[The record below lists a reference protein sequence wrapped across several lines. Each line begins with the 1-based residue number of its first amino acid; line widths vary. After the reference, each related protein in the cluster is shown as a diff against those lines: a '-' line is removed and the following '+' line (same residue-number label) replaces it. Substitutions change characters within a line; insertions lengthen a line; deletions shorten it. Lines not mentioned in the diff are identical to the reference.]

1 MHSLELVNT
10 KLLVDKPNLE
20 VDRIRGRQID
30 LDLIHIQPDKEPLHL
45 NALELGDGAVA
56 DASGHGPVV
65 ANAIVEFDFAGPG

>member
-1 MHSLELVNT
+1 MHSPELVNT

-45 NALELGDGAVA
+45 NALELRDGPVA
-56 DASGHGPVV
+56 DPSGHGLLV
-65 ANAIVEFDFAGPG
+65 ANEVVEFDAAGPG